1 MKKFWEGVLAFGP
14 LICLVISIACIVLV
28 YVGLFV
34 MVIHAEMIG
43 ADPDEFSSM
52 LLGIFG
58 IVMMIGWLSF
68 SFITIVFS
76 MIDMFVFCVYA
87 CTNPNLDDGMK
98 VLWCLL
104 FVFFQLI
111 IYPIYWCI
119 YMRKQTNS
127 DKKLLTNKK

>member
-34 MVIHAEMIG
+34 MVINAEMIG

-68 SFITIVFS
+68 SYITIVFS
-76 MIDMFVFCVYA
+76 MIDIFVFCVYA
-87 CTNPNLDDGMK
+87 CTNPNLDTGMK
-98 VLWCLL
+98 VLWCFL
-104 FVFFQLI
+104 FAFFSLI
-111 IYPIYWCI
+111 TCPIYWGI
-119 YMRKQTNS
+119 YRRKE
-127 DKKLLTNKK
+127 KKSENINKIPY

>member
-68 SFITIVFS
+68 SYITIVFS

-87 CTNPNLDDGMK
+87 CTNPNLETGTK
-98 VLWCLL
+98 VLWCFL
-104 FVFFQLI
+104 FAFFSLI
-111 IYPIYWCI
+111 TCPIYWCI
-119 YMRKQTNS
+119 YKRKE
-127 DKKLLTNKK
+127 KKSENIHKIPY

>member
-34 MVIHAEMIG
+34 MVIHAEVIG

-68 SFITIVFS
+68 SYITIVFS

-87 CTNPNLDDGMK
+87 CTNPNLDTGMK
-98 VLWCLL
+98 VLWCFL
-104 FVFFQLI
+104 FAFFSLI
-111 IYPIYWCI
+111 TCPIYWCI
-119 YMRKQTNS
+119 YKRKE
-127 DKKLLTNKK
+127 KKSENIHKIPY

>member
-43 ADPDEFSSM
+43 ADTEEFSSM

-76 MIDMFVFCVYA
+76 MIDLFVFCVYA
-87 CTNPNLDDGMK
+87 CTNPNLDTGMK
-98 VLWCLL
+98 VLWCFL
-104 FVFFQLI
+104 FAFFSLI
-111 IYPIYWCI
+111 TCPIYWCI
-119 YMRKQTNS
+119 YKRKE
-127 DKKLLTNKK
+127 KKLENIHKIPY

>member
-14 LICLVISIACIVLV
+14 LICLVISISCIVLV
-28 YVGLFV
+28 HVGLFV

-68 SFITIVFS
+68 SYITIIFS
-76 MIDMFVFCVYA
+76 MIDMFVFCIYA
-87 CTNPNLDDGMK
+87 CTNPNLETGTK
-98 VLWCLL
+98 VLWCFL
-104 FVFFQLI
+104 FVFFQCI
-111 IYPIYWCI
+111 TYPIYWCI
-119 YMRKQTNS
+119 KREKIRRYP
-127 DKKLLTNKK
+127 

>member
-34 MVIHAEMIG
+34 MVIYAEIIG

-68 SFITIVFS
+68 SYITIVFS

-87 CTNPNLDDGMK
+87 CTNTNLETGMK
-98 VLWCLL
+98 VLWCFL
-104 FVFFQLI
+104 FAFFSLI
-111 IYPIYWCI
+111 TCPIYWGI
-119 YMRKQTNS
+119 YRRKE
-127 DKKLLTNKK
+127 KKSENINKIPY

>member
-43 ADPDEFSSM
+43 ADPEEFSSM

-87 CTNPNLDDGMK
+87 CTNPNLDTGMK
-98 VLWCLL
+98 VLWCFLFAFFHLL
-104 FVFFQLI
+104 PVPYTGVFI
-111 IYPIYWCI
+111 KEK
-119 YMRKQTNS
+119 RKN
-127 DKKLLTNKK
+127 

>member
-34 MVIHAEMIG
+34 MVINAEIIG

-58 IVMMIGWLSF
+58 IVMMIGWLGFFYLTIIFCMFDTFLF
-68 SFITIVFS
+68 SI
-76 MIDMFVFCVYA
+76 YA
-87 CTNPNLDDGMK
+87 CKNENLDTGTK
-98 VLWCLL
+98 VLWCFL
-104 FVFFQLI
+104 FAFFSLI
-111 IYPIYWCI
+111 TCPIYWGI
-119 YMRKQTNS
+119 YKRKE
-127 DKKLLTNKK
+127 KKLEDIHKIPY

>member
-43 ADPDEFSSM
+43 ADPEEFSSM

-87 CTNPNLDDGMK
+87 CTNPNLDTGMK
-98 VLWCLL
+98 VLWCFL
-104 FVFFQLI
+104 FAFFSLI
-111 IYPIYWCI
+111 TCPIYWCI
-119 YMRKQTNS
+119 YKS
-127 DKKLLTNKK
+127 KEKKLENIHKIPY

>member
-34 MVIHAEMIG
+34 MIIHAEIIG

-58 IVMMIGWLSF
+58 IVMMIGWLGF
-68 SFITIVFS
+68 FYLTIIFC
-76 MIDMFVFCVYA
+76 MFDTFLFCIYA
-87 CTNPNLDDGMK
+87 CKNENLDTGMK
-98 VLWCLL
+98 VLWCFL
-104 FVFFQLI
+104 FAFFSLI
-111 IYPIYWCI
+111 TCPIYWCI
-119 YMRKQTNS
+119 YKRKE
-127 DKKLLTNKK
+127 KKLEDIHKIPY

>member
-14 LICLVISIACIVLV
+14 LRCLVISIACIVLV

-34 MVIHAEMIG
+34 MVIHAEVIG

-68 SFITIVFS
+68 SYITIVFS

-87 CTNPNLDDGMK
+87 CTNPNLDTGMK
-98 VLWCLL
+98 VLWCFL
-104 FVFFQLI
+104 FAFFSLI
-111 IYPIYWCI
+111 TCPIYWCI
-119 YMRKQTNS
+119 YKRKE
-127 DKKLLTNKK
+127 KKSENIHKIPY

>member
-34 MVIHAEMIG
+34 MVIHAEIIG

-58 IVMMIGWLSF
+58 IVMMIGWLGF
-68 SFITIVFS
+68 FYLTIIFC
-76 MIDMFVFCVYA
+76 MFDTFLFCIYA
-87 CTNPNLDDGMK
+87 CKNENLDTGMK
-98 VLWCLL
+98 VLWCFL
-104 FVFFQLI
+104 FAFFSLI
-111 IYPIYWCI
+111 TCPIYWCI
-119 YMRKQTNS
+119 YKRKE
-127 DKKLLTNKK
+127 KKLEDIHKIPY

>member
-34 MVIHAEMIG
+34 MIIHAEIIG

-58 IVMMIGWLSF
+58 IVMMIGWLGF
-68 SFITIVFS
+68 FYLTIIFC
-76 MIDMFVFCVYA
+76 MFDIFLFCIYA
-87 CTNPNLDDGMK
+87 CKNENLDTGMK
-98 VLWCLL
+98 VLWCFL
-104 FVFFQLI
+104 FAFFSLI
-111 IYPIYWCI
+111 TCPIYWCI
-119 YMRKQTNS
+119 YKRKE
-127 DKKLLTNKK
+127 KKLEDIHKIPY

>member
-43 ADPDEFSSM
+43 ADPEEFSSM

-87 CTNPNLDDGMK
+87 CTNPNLDTGMK
-98 VLWCLL
+98 VLWCFL
-104 FVFFQLI
+104 FAFFSLI
-111 IYPIYWCI
+111 TCPIYWCI
-119 YMRKQTNS
+119 YKRKE
-127 DKKLLTNKK
+127 KKLKNIHKIPY

>member
-34 MVIHAEMIG
+34 MVINAEMIG

-58 IVMMIGWLSF
+58 IVMMIGWLGF
-68 SFITIVFS
+68 FYLTIIFC
-76 MIDMFVFCVYA
+76 MFDTFLFCIYA
-87 CTNPNLDDGMK
+87 CKNENLDTGIK
-98 VLWCLL
+98 VLWCFL
-104 FVFFQLI
+104 FAFFSLI
-111 IYPIYWCI
+111 TCPIYWCI
-119 YMRKQTNS
+119 YKRKE
-127 DKKLLTNKK
+127 KKSENIHKIPY